1 MIVIGVDAH
10 KATHTVVCVN
20 GATGEQLGELTAEAA
35 VDGQK
40 ALLRLAERHGADDGR
55 VWAIEDCRHVS
66 GALERF
72 LLRSGETV
80 LRVPPKMMAGERKAA
95 RSYGKSDSID
105 ALAIA
110 RAALREPDLP
120 RARLAGP
127 EREIALLVD
136 YRADLVAESTRLQG
150 RLRWLLHDL
159 DPGLEPAARG
169 LSNDGVLVKLTR
181 RLARLEPTVQARI
194 CRELVRRLREL
205 WRQIK
210 TIEADLLPLVRRH
223 GAELL
228 AIPGCGTITAARL
241 IAEIAGIERFGTDA
255 QLALYAGAAPL
266 DASSGKQRRHRLNR
280 TGNRQLNSAL
290 YTIALTQ
297 IRIHPPAKAYYA
309 RRRAEGKTTTE
320 TIRALKRHLAR
331 HIFHLLKR
339 IAAANTQPPL
349 PNQPSPPP
357 DLLT

>member
-1 MIVIGVDAH
+1 VIVIGVDAH
-10 KATHTVVCVN
+10 KATHTAVCVN
-20 GATGEQLGELTAEAA
+20 GVTGERLGELTAEANA
-35 VDGQK
+35 DGHQS
-40 ALLRLAERHGADDGR
+40 LLRLAERHSAGDAR
-55 VWAIEDCRHVS
+55 VWALEDCRHVT

-80 LRVPPKMMAGERKAA
+80 LRVPPKMLAGQRKSA

-136 YRADLVAESTRLQG
+136 YRADLVSDTTRLSV

-159 DPGLEPAARG
+159 DPALEPAARG
-169 LSNDGVLVKLTR
+169 LSNHGVLVSLAR
-181 RLARLEPTVQARI
+181 RLARREPTVQTRI
-194 CRELVRRLREL
+194 CRELVRRLRDHC
-205 WRQIK
+205 RQIK
-210 TIEADLLPLVRRH
+210 TIERDLLALVRVH
-223 GAELL
+223 GPELL
-228 AIPGCGTITAARL
+228 AIPGCGVITAARL
-241 IAEIAGIERFGTDA
+241 IAEIAGIDRFRTDA
-255 QLALYAGAAPL
+255 QLALYAGVAPL

-297 IRIHPPAKAYYA
+297 IRIHPPAREYYA
-309 RRRAEGKTTTE
+309 RRVSEGKTSTE
-320 TIRALKRHLAR
+320 AIRALKRHLAR

-339 IAAANTQPPL
+339 IAATKTQLPL
-349 PNQPSPPP
+349 PI
-357 DLLT
+357 